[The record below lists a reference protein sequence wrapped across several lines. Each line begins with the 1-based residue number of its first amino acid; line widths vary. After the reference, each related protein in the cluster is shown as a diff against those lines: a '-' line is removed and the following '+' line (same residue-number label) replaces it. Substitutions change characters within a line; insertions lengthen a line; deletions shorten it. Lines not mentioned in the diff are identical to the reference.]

1 MGAARAMLHQQGNSS
16 SSVPAGLSILAKRPY
31 GLQRG
36 PSILSR
42 TLPSSDPLPAP
53 LLLLKLLLLLL
64 RHPSSACRGAAAD
77 ANRFPLFSPIGCLI
91 AEPFAFTGRTAKTLA
106 AVR

>member
-64 RHPSSACRGAAAD
+64 RHPSSACCGAALG
-77 ANRFPLFSPIGCLI
+77 FPLFSPIGCLI